1 MGFKVVIPARY
12 ASTRLPA
19 KPLLDLGGRPMIQ
32 WVIDAACRSGAD
44 EVLVATDDA
53 RIAAAAVDP
62 RSTGRSLAVMTRAD
76 HMSGTDRIAEVA
88 QARGWD
94 GRIIVVNVQGDE
106 PQLPPQLIDQVA
118 SLLERHADADIATL
132 CTPITSVHE
141 FLDPNVVKVVTG
153 RGSVALYFSRAP
165 IPWHRDGAAHGL
177 ASQTSILG
185 AQRHL
190 GIYAYRVDALRT
202 LTAMS
207 PSDLEVTEK
216 LEQLRALQAGMK
228 LVVGIAAVPPP
239 TGVDTEGDAT
249 ACAHRLV
256 SRTLRPRLTRL
267 RISAFSNSE

>member
-1 MGFKVVIPARY
+1 VGFKVVIPARY
-12 ASTRLPA
+12 SSTRLPA

-32 WVIDAACRSGAD
+32 WVVDAACRSAAD
-44 EVLVATDDA
+44 EVLVATDDE
-53 RIAAAAVDP
+53 RIAAAACDP
-62 RSTGRSLAVMTRAD
+62 RAPTRSLAVMTRAE
-76 HMSGTDRIAEVA
+76 HLSGTDRIAEVA
-88 QARGWD
+88 QTRGWD
-94 GRIIVVNVQGDE
+94 GRTIVVNVQGDE

-216 LEQLRALQAGMK
+216 LEQLRALQAGMR
-228 LVVGIAAVPPP
+228 LVVGIAVVPPP
-239 TGVDTEGDAT
+239 AGVDTEAD
-249 ACAHRLV
+249 V
-256 SRTLRPRLTRL
+256 TRVRASL
-267 RISAFSNSE
+267 LARDS

>member
-19 KPLLDLGGRPMIQ
+19 KPLLDLGGRPMVQ
-32 WVIDAACRSGAD
+32 WVIDAACRSAAD

-62 RSTGRSLAVMTRAD
+62 RSPGRSLALMTRAD
-76 HMSGTDRIAEVA
+76 HLSGTDRIAEVA
-88 QARGWD
+88 QARGWG
-94 GRIIVVNVQGDE
+94 GRTVVVNVQGDE

-190 GIYAYRVDALRT
+190 GIYAYRVDALRM
-202 LTAMS
+202 LTSMP

-239 TGVDTEGDAT
+239 TGVDTEGDA
-249 ACAHRLV
+249 ARVRALLAGRA
-256 SRTLRPRLTRL
+256 P
-267 RISAFSNSE
+267 

>member
-12 ASTRLPA
+12 SSTRLPA

-32 WVIDAACRSGAD
+32 WVIDAACRSAAQ
-44 EVLVATDDA
+44 EVLVATDDE
-53 RIAAAAVDP
+53 RIAAAAADP
-62 RSTGRSLAVMTRAD
+62 REGARSSVVMTRAD
-76 HMSGTDRIAEVA
+76 HLSGTDRIAEVA
-88 QARGWD
+88 QLRGWS
-94 GRIIVVNVQGDE
+94 GRTIVVNVQGDE
-106 PQLPPQLIDQVA
+106 PQLPPPVIDQVA
-118 SLLERHADADIATL
+118 TLLERHVDADIATL

-165 IPWHRDGAAHGL
+165 IPWHRDGASHGL

-202 LTAMS
+202 LTAMP

-216 LEQLRALQAGMK
+216 LEQLRALQAGMR
-228 LVVGIAAVPPP
+228 LIVGIAAVPPP
-239 TGVDTEGDAT
+239 AGIDTESD
-249 ACAHRLV
+249 L
-256 SRTLRPRLTRL
+256 SRVRAMVAART
-267 RISAFSNSE
+267 S

>member
-32 WVIDAACRSGAD
+32 WVIDGACRSAAD

-62 RSTGRSLAVMTRAD
+62 RSGRSLAVMTRAD

-94 GRIIVVNVQGDE
+94 ARTIVVNVQGDE

-118 SLLERHADADIATL
+118 SLLDRHADADIATL

-190 GIYAYRVDALRT
+190 GVYAYRVDALRT
-202 LTAMS
+202 LTSMS

-216 LEQLRALQAGMK
+216 LEQLRALQAGMR
-228 LVVGIAAVPPP
+228 LVVGIAASPPP
-239 TGVDTEGDAT
+239 AGVDTEGDA
-249 ACAHRLV
+249 ARVRASLGAH
-256 SRTLRPRLTRL
+256 TP
-267 RISAFSNSE
+267 